1 MKQVAVFGSTGAIGR
16 QTLEVINHLHR
27 EFRVSALVARR
38 NVARLAQQAER
49 YQPKY
54 AVVSEA
60 GQLPALKAA
69 LRGAR
74 VKALCGR
81 EGMEQV
87 ARDPATD
94 IVVMGLAGTQGVFP
108 VLAALRERKRV
119 AIASK
124 EIIVSFGRIVMAAAR
139 RSRAEVLPV
148 DSELS
153 AIFQCLDRH
162 HAPEVSQII
171 LTASG
176 GPFRQ
181 VHDTSRVTVAQ
192 ALAHPTWNMGRK
204 ITVDSATMMN
214 KGLEVIETAMYFGID
229 PDRIQVLV
237 HPQSIVHSLVEFTD
251 HSIMAQLAVA
261 DMRLPI
267 QYALT
272 WPRRVPGLTRATRL
286 DRVRCLEFERPDPG
300 RFPSLGLA
308 YDALRQG
315 GAMPCVLNAANEK
328 AVQAFLER
336 RLAFDRIPQ
345 VTARTLR
352 SFRNEASPGVE
363 RLLELELAAGR
374 RAEEICRAL
383 GARTA
388 PWPRGTK
395 GYSLKSVTRKERV

>member
-1 MKQVAVFGSTGAIGR
+1 
-16 QTLEVINHLHR
+16 
-27 EFRVSALVARR
+27 
-38 NVARLAQQAER
+38 
-49 YQPKY
+49 
-54 AVVSEA
+54 VSET
-60 GQLPALKAA
+60 GQLPALRAA
-69 LRGAR
+69 LRGTR
-74 VKALCGR
+74 VKALSGR

-108 VLAALRERKRV
+108 VLAALRLRKRV

-139 RSRAEVLPV
+139 RSRAEILPI

-153 AIFQCLDRH
+153 AIFQCLDLRN
-162 HAPEVSQII
+162 PDEVARVI

-181 VHDTSRVTVAQ
+181 VRDTSRITVAQ

-204 ITVDSATMMN
+204 ITIDSATMMN

-229 PDRIQVLV
+229 PDRIKVLI

-286 DRVRCLEFERPDPG
+286 DRVRCLEFEKPELR

-308 YDALRQG
+308 CDALRQG
-315 GAMPCVLNAANEK
+315 GAMPCILNAANER
-328 AVQAFLER
+328 AVQAFLEQ

-352 SFRNEASPGVE
+352 SFRNEANPGVK

-374 RAEEICRAL
+374 RAEEICQTL
-383 GARTA
+383 GAELR
-388 PWPRGTK
+388 RGRK
-395 GYSLKSVTRKERV
+395 ARSVNL

>member
-16 QTLEVINHLHR
+16 QTLEVIDHLR
-27 EFRVSALVARR
+27 GEFRVSALVARR
-38 NVARLAQQAER
+38 NVARLAQQAKR

-54 AVVSEA
+54 AVVTET
-60 GQLPALKAA
+60 GQLPALRAA
-69 LRGAR
+69 LRGTR
-74 VKALCGR
+74 VKVLSGR

-87 ARDPATD
+87 ARDPETG

-108 VLAALRERKRV
+108 VLAALRLRKRV

-139 RSRAEVLPV
+139 RSRAEILPI

-153 AIFQCLDRH
+153 AIFQCLDLRN
-162 HAPEVSQII
+162 PDEVARVI

-176 GPFRQ
+176 GPFRE
-181 VHDTSRVTVAQ
+181 VRDTSRITVAQ
-192 ALAHPTWNMGRK
+192 ALAHPTWSMGRK

-229 PDRIQVLV
+229 PDRIQVLI

-267 QYALT
+267 QHALT
-272 WPRRVPGLTRATRL
+272 WPRRVPGLTRATQL
-286 DRVRCLEFERPDPG
+286 DRVRCLEFEKPDPR

-308 YDALRQG
+308 RAALRQG
-315 GAMPCVLNAANEK
+315 GAMPCILNAANEK
-328 AVQAFLER
+328 AVQAFLEQ
-336 RLAFDRIPQ
+336 RLEFDRIPQ

-352 SFRNEASPGVE
+352 SFRNEANPGVE

-374 RAEEICRAL
+374 RAEEICQTL
-383 GARTA
+383 GAGTA
-388 PWPRGTK
+388 SRPEGTK
-395 GYSLKSVTRKERV
+395 RLSLKSTTKKERV

>member
-1 MKQVAVFGSTGAIGR
+1 MKHVAVFGSTGAIGR
-16 QTLEVINHLHR
+16 QTLEVIDHLR
-27 EFRVSALVARR
+27 SEFRVSALVTRR
-38 NVARLAQQAER
+38 NVERLAQQAKR

-54 AVVSEA
+54 AVVTDAE
-60 GQLPALKAA
+60 QLPALRAA
-69 LRGAR
+69 LRGTR
-74 VKALCGR
+74 VKTLAGR
-81 EGMEQV
+81 AGMEQV
-87 ARDPATD
+87 ARDPATS
-94 IVVMGLAGTQGVFP
+94 IVFMGLAGTIGVLP

-124 EIIVSFGRIVMAAAR
+124 EVIVSFGRIVMATAR
-139 RSRAEVLPV
+139 RHKAEILPV

-153 AIFQCLDRH
+153 AIFQCLDGRH
-162 HAPEVSQII
+162 RSEIAQVI

-176 GPFRQ
+176 GPFRR
-181 VHDTSRVTVAQ
+181 VRDTSRISVAQ

-229 PDRIQVLV
+229 PNRIQVLI

-286 DRVRCLEFERPDPG
+286 DRVRCLEFDKPDRR

-308 YDALRQG
+308 YAALRQG
-315 GAMPCVLNAANEK
+315 GAMPCILNAANEK

-336 RLAFDRIPQ
+336 RLEFDRIAQ

-352 SFRNEASPGVE
+352 SFRNEANPGVA

-383 GARTA
+383 RPEVAGR
-388 PWPRGTK
+388 K
-395 GYSLKSVTRKERV
+395 QKSMSREERV

>member
-1 MKQVAVFGSTGAIGR
+1 MKHVAVFGSTGAIGR
-16 QTLEVINHLHR
+16 QTLEVVDHLGN

-38 NVARLAQQAER
+38 NVERLAQQAKR
-49 YQPKY
+49 CQPRY
-54 AVVSEA
+54 AVVTEA
-60 GQLPALKAA
+60 EQLPALKAA
-69 LRGAR
+69 LHGTK
-74 VKALCGR
+74 VKVLSGR

-87 ARDPATD
+87 ARDPATG

-124 EIIVSFGRIVMAAAR
+124 EIIVSFGRIVMATAR
-139 RSRAEVLPV
+139 RHRAEILPV

-153 AIFQCLDRH
+153 AILQCLDRRDRS
-162 HAPEVSQII
+162 EISQVI

-181 VHDTSRVTVAQ
+181 VRDTSRITVAQ
-192 ALAHPTWNMGRK
+192 ALAHPTWSMGRK
-204 ITVDSATMMN
+204 ITIDSATMMN
-214 KGLEVIETAMYFGID
+214 KGLEVIETAMYFGIA
-229 PDRIQVLV
+229 PDRIQVLI

-286 DRVRCLEFERPDPG
+286 DRVRCLEFEQPDLR

-308 YDALRQG
+308 YAALRQG
-315 GAMPCVLNAANEK
+315 GAMPCILNAANEI
-328 AVQAFLER
+328 AVQAFLEQ

-352 SFRNEASPGVE
+352 SFRNEANPGVE

-374 RAEEICRAL
+374 RAEEICHAL
-383 GARTA
+383 RPGVAGRQ
-388 PWPRGTK
+388 
-395 GYSLKSVTRKERV
+395 

>member
-1 MKQVAVFGSTGAIGR
+1 MKRVAVFGSTGAIGR
-16 QTLEVINHLHR
+16 QTLEVIDHLSN

-38 NVARLAQQAER
+38 NVARLARQAER
-49 YQPKY
+49 YHPNY
-54 AVVSEA
+54 AVVTEA

-69 LRGAR
+69 LRGTK
-74 VKALCGR
+74 VKALAGR
-81 EGMEQV
+81 GGMEQV

-94 IVVMGLAGTQGVFP
+94 VLVMGLAGTQGVFP

-124 EIIVSFGRIVMAAAR
+124 EIIVSFGRIVMATAR
-139 RSRAEVLPV
+139 RCRAEILPV

-153 AIFQCLDRH
+153 AILQCLDQRNP
-162 HAPEVSQII
+162 AEISQVI

-176 GPFRQ
+176 GPFRA
-181 VHDTSRVTVAQ
+181 VRDTSCITVAQ
-192 ALAHPTWNMGRK
+192 ALAHPTWSMGRK

-214 KGLEVIETAMYFGID
+214 KGLEVIETATYFGID
-229 PDRIQVLV
+229 PDRIQVLI

-251 HSIMAQLAVA
+251 RSLLAQLAVA

-286 DRVRCLEFERPDPG
+286 DRVRCLEFEKPDPG

-308 YDALRQG
+308 RAALRRG
-315 GAMPCVLNAANEK
+315 GAMPCILNAANEK
-328 AVQAFLER
+328 AVQAFLEQ

-352 SFRNEASPGVE
+352 SFRNEANPGVE
-363 RLLELELAAGR
+363 RLFELELAAGR
-374 RAEEICRAL
+374 RAEEICQAL
-383 GARTA
+383 G
-388 PWPRGTK
+388 PRGRKTRSINS
-395 GYSLKSVTRKERV
+395 GSL